1 MAALPDNMKVVDADA
16 VADKALTDA
25 SVLVKNVR
33 QRVERRR
40 EAKTRKSAR
49 TRERILEAAHELMV
63 ERGNGEFQMAEV
75 SERCNM
81 SKGALYYYFTD
92 RDDIITEVV
101 ANEMEDLLEKVEEI
115 INSSSSAYEVLYS
128 ICLLFSE
135 SVRDGEVTVGAL
147 GSVFAPGHARTGTT
161 IDEEIVRITRLVE
174 VQLERGKAEGFVRMA
189 STPRCSPPRSSGPA
203 LPGPSRRARSAPAT
217 PTTRTARASRTP
229 SWRSC
234 ATASRRGHKA
244 EA

>member
-81 SKGALYYYFTD
+81 SKSALYYYFTD

-147 GSVFAPGHARTGTT
+147 GSVFSVAVRHALLAALSA
-161 IDEEIVRITRLVE
+161 IDLQMSCDETNQSQSPNETEESV
-174 VQLERGKAEGFVRMA
+174 
-189 STPRCSPPRSSGPA
+189 
-203 LPGPSRRARSAPAT
+203 
-217 PTTRTARASRTP
+217 
-229 SWRSC
+229 
-234 ATASRRGHKA
+234 
-244 EA
+244 

>member
-1 MAALPDNMKVVDADA
+1 
-16 VADKALTDA
+16 
-25 SVLVKNVR
+25 
-33 QRVERRR
+33 
-40 EAKTRKSAR
+40 
-49 TRERILEAAHELMV
+49 MV

-81 SKGALYYYFTD
+81 SKSALYYYFTD

-174 VQLERGKAEGFVRMA
+174 VQLERGKAEGFVRHGID
-189 STPRCSPPRSSGPA
+189 SA
-203 LPGPSRRARSAPAT
+203 LLAPAILGACVAGSVAQSALRSGD
-217 PTTRTARASRTP
+217 PDDADGQSVADSLMAFVCDGIKARA
-229 SWRSC
+229 
-234 ATASRRGHKA
+234 
-244 EA
+244 